1 MIDSRPGKPLQTL
14 LLVDDSPDNLAILA
28 GHLNNDY
35 VISQAASGAEALRL
49 IQTELSPDLILL
61 DVLMPGMD
69 GYEVFRRLAA
79 LPCARDI
86 PVIFI
91 TALDE
96 AQNGVAAIEMG
107 AVDFVSKPINHVILK
122 ARIRNH
128 LQYKALRDELRNQ
141 SMMDSLT
148 ALANRR
154 RFMEALSAEWF
165 RAVRYS
171 TWLAILFIDIDDFK
185 QYNDRYGHIAGDD
198 CLKAVASAIRQVPK
212 RSHDLVARWGGEEFV
227 CILPDASE
235 AAGKQ
240 FDHDND
246 GTEDM
251 KDTDDDE
258 DGILDID
265 ESSKA
270 WDHDNDGIRDDKDN
284 DDDNDG
290 IKDGDEVK
298 GQEWDHDNDGTDDNE
313 DDDDDN
319 DSVNDE
325 EDEKPNDSDNDG
337 TDDKDEQDEQ

>member
-1 MIDSRPGKPLQTL
+1 MAGMIDSRPGKPLQTL

-96 AQNGVAAIEMG
+96 AQNEVAAIEMG

-235 AAGKQ
+235 AAAAQLAERMRLAVQSLALEHAAGST
-240 FDHDND
+240 
-246 GTEDM
+246 GRVVTISV
-251 KDTDDDE
+251 
-258 DGILDID
+258 GL
-265 ESSKA
+265 A
-270 WDHDNDGIRDDKDN
+270 
-284 DDDNDG
+284 G
-290 IKDGDEVK
+290 IKPDREHKFETLIELADQALYRAKKTGKNRVCVYGDPSNAGNAGIV
-298 GQEWDHDNDGTDDNE
+298 GDA
-313 DDDDDN
+313 
-319 DSVNDE
+319 SL
-325 EDEKPNDSDNDG
+325 SDRPLLASQA
-337 TDDKDEQDEQ
+337 T

>member
-96 AQNGVAAIEMG
+96 AQNEVAAIEMG

-198 CLKAVASAIRQVPK
+198 CLKAVASAIR
-212 RSHDLVARWGGEEFV
+212 DVALDKIVAAKVAKARAEVQTNRRLGY
-227 CILPDASE
+227 E
-235 AAGKQ
+235 A
-240 FDHDND
+240 
-246 GTEDM
+246 T
-251 KDTDDDE
+251 
-258 DGILDID
+258 DGIPGRGRGPQAANTEEAFAQKVETANQLLQEGYPPNEISGMFTRD
-265 ESSKA
+265 EFKKYLGLRRNKA
-270 WDHDNDGIRDDKDN
+270 
-284 DDDNDG
+284 
-290 IKDGDEVK
+290 DEMRRRL
-298 GQEWDHDNDGTDDNE
+298 
-313 DDDDDN
+313 
-319 DSVNDE
+319 E
-325 EDEKPNDSDNDG
+325 ELRSINA
-337 TDDKDEQDEQ
+337 

>member
-1 MIDSRPGKPLQTL
+1 MAGMIDTRPGKPLQTL

-49 IQTELSPDLILL
+49 VQTELSPDLILL

-69 GYEVFRRLAA
+69 GYEVFRRLAD

-96 AQNGVAAIEMG
+96 AQNEVAAIEMG

-141 SMMDSLT
+141 SMIDSLT

-185 QYNDRYGHIAGDD
+185 QYNDQYGHIAGDD

-235 AAGKQ
+235 AAAAQLAERMRLAVQSLALEHAAGS
-240 FDHDND
+240 N
-246 GTEDM
+246 GRVVTISV
-251 KDTDDDE
+251 
-258 DGILDID
+258 GL
-265 ESSKA
+265 A
-270 WDHDNDGIRDDKDN
+270 
-284 DDDNDG
+284 G
-290 IKDGDEVK
+290 IKPDREHKFEALIELADQALYRAKKTGKNRVCVYGDPSNAGNAGIV
-298 GQEWDHDNDGTDDNE
+298 GDA
-313 DDDDDN
+313 
-319 DSVNDE
+319 SL
-325 EDEKPNDSDNDG
+325 SDRPLLASQA
-337 TDDKDEQDEQ
+337 T